1 MVAAGTAGLGA
12 GRLSHVTS
20 TSASLRCWARGPL
33 PVPQFPTGEG
43 RLARAPWRCPERRGR
58 HSRRVGG
65 AWAAPAWSPLRLR
78 FSHSRGRAGESVAG
92 VVGFPTHH
100 GRGGGRLAEGA
111 GVLGSEDIPP
121 PVSCPSAQ
129 TSSPTLWLC
138 PWDTQMAPGAS
149 PPRALVPAHPASHS
163 RGGGSWA
170 WPATGPRHSLA
181 CRRFAP
187 ISACMSPWRCP
198 VCVRVH
204 VSPFDE
210 DARLWIRP
218 PCPAGPRLTRF
229 HLRVHLTVQQMGHL
243 SFWELG
249 LQHWNFGGSQFTL

>member
-1 MVAAGTAGLGA
+1 M
-12 GRLSHVTS
+12 
-20 TSASLRCWARGPL
+20 
-33 PVPQFPTGEG
+33 PQFPTGEG

-78 FSHSRGRAGESVAG
+78 FSHSRGRAGESVVG

-121 PVSCPSAQ
+121 PLCHVLLLRLLLRPSGFAPG
-129 TSSPTLWLC
+129 TRRWL
-138 PWDTQMAPGAS
+138 PVPGAS
-149 PPRALVPAHPASHS
+149 PPRALAPAHPASHS
-163 RGGGSWA
+163 RGGGSWPLSSSWA
-170 WPATGPRHSLA
+170 WPATGPWHSLA

-218 PCPAGPRLTRF
+218 LCPAGPRLTRF
-229 HLRVHLTVQQMGHL
+229 HRQVHLTVQQMGHL

-249 LQHWNFGGSQFTL
+249 LQHWNFGGTQFTL

>member
-43 RLARAPWRCPERRGR
+43 RLARAPWRCPERPGR

-78 FSHSRGRAGESVAG
+78 FSHSCGRAGESVVG

-138 PWDTQMAPGAS
+138 PWDTQMAPGARCFS
-149 PPRALVPAHPASHS
+149 ATCPR
-163 RGGGSWA
+163 
-170 WPATGPRHSLA
+170 PRSSCFSQPGRRLLAPVQLLGVAGHWSLA
-181 CRRFAP
+181 FP
-187 ISACMSPWRCP
+187 
-198 VCVRVH
+198 
-204 VSPFDE
+204 
-210 DARLWIRP
+210 
-218 PCPAGPRLTRF
+218 
-229 HLRVHLTVQQMGHL
+229 
-243 SFWELG
+243 G
-249 LQHWNFGGSQFTL
+249 L